1 MYTDFTQM
9 PVWKKAMDIAVKV
22 FFISESLPRKEDY
35 ALTSQIRRS
44 AESISA
50 NISEGFGRSGSKDK
64 TRFYKFS
71 RGSAYETKNH
81 LIYGN
86 LVKYFE
92 EEKSQLIIIEIEL
105 LIHELNKIIKTLESR
120 FPPSGQ
126 PQP

>member
-9 PVWKKAMDIAVKV
+9 PVWKNAMDIAVGV
-22 FFISESLPRKEDY
+22 YHLSESLPKKEDY

-50 NISEGFGRSGSKDK
+50 NISEGFGRGGDK
-64 TRFYKFS
+64 EKIMFYRFS
-71 RGSAYETKNH
+71 RGSANETKNH

-92 EEKSQLIIIEIEL
+92 DGDSAKLVSKIEAL
-105 LIHELNKIIKTLESR
+105 VYELNKIIKTLESKG
-120 FPPSGQ
+120 S
-126 PQP
+126 

>member
-9 PVWKKAMDIAVKV
+9 PVWTKAMDIAVEV
-22 FFISESLPRKEDY
+22 FFISDSLPKKEDY

-50 NISEGFGRSGSKDK
+50 NISEGFGRAGSRDK
-64 TRFYKFS
+64 TMFYKYS
-71 RGSAYETKNH
+71 RGSANETKNH

-92 EEKSQLIIIEIEL
+92 TEKSQPIILKIES
-105 LIHELNKIIKTLESR
+105 LIHELNKIIKTLEGR
-120 FPPSGQ
+120 
-126 PQP
+126 

>member
-1 MYTDFTQM
+1 M
-9 PVWKKAMDIAVKV
+9 PVWKKAMDIAVDV
-22 FFISESLPRKEDY
+22 FLISNSLSRKEDY

-50 NISEGFGRSGSKDK
+50 NISEGFGKAGTKDK
-64 TRFYKFS
+64 TMFYKFS

-92 EEKSQLIIIEIEL
+92 LEKTQLIIAQIES
-105 LIHELNKIIKTLESR
+105 LIQDLNKIIKTLEGKL
-120 FPPSGQ
+120 PPTSH
-126 PQP
+126 P